1 MDNLKINNIMII
13 VTLTKENYIEKEV
26 NIPKGVIKEKVYDY
40 QDFAPYFKYY
50 YISKK
55 GKKKLCKIKWI

>member
-1 MDNLKINNIMII
+1 MIT

-26 NIPKGVIKEKVYDY
+26 NVPEGVIKEKVYDY
-40 QDFAPYFKYY
+40 QDPAPYFKYY

-55 GKKKLCKIKWI
+55 GSRKPCKIKWV